1 MNIKKL
7 KKNIITSNVLD
18 AAIVIILI
26 LSLINQTN
34 FFKEIYMMTNKY
46 NYAERFQKSYGYCG
60 KDSIGY
66 VNYIN
71 NKFHLK
77 EKPTIF
83 NYSTRPDVSWVFFNV
98 NLKKSDNKSIILNYN
113 QKLVLSF
120 SKLNNKKNY
129 YVASSIISNAS
140 EIENIIINS
149 KYDIKFNG
157 KITVLKMPV
166 GSYSADIEKLKKKI
180 DLTKSKAIYVKNF
193 QEDEIKN
200 NIIKIN
206 KLINNI
212 NSGNELN
219 LIFIETEDQKAL
231 NFIDS
236 FTMNLKNTID
246 INKYKILD
254 NYNNLCFFLE
264 KKND

>member
-7 KKNIITSNVLD
+7 KKNILSTNILD
-18 AAIVIILI
+18 VTIVIILI
-26 LSLINQTN
+26 LSLLNQTN
-34 FFKEIYMMTNKY
+34 FLKEIYMMINKY
-46 NYAERFQKSYGYCG
+46 NYTERFQKSYGYCG

-71 NKFHLK
+71 NKFRLK
-77 EKPTIF
+77 ERPTIF
-83 NYSTRPDVSWVFFNV
+83 NYSTRPDVSWVFLNV

-120 SKLNNKKNY
+120 SKLNDKKNY
-129 YVASSIISNAS
+129 YLASSIISHAS

-149 KYDIKFNG
+149 KYDIKFSG
-157 KITVLKMPV
+157 KITVFKMPV
-166 GSYSADIEKLKKKI
+166 GSYSADIEKLKKNI
-180 DLTKSKAIYVKNF
+180 DLTRLKLIYFKNF
-193 QEDEIKN
+193 QENEIKD

-212 NSGNELN
+212 NSGDELN

-246 INKYKILD
+246 
-254 NYNNLCFFLE
+254 F
-264 KKND
+264 